1 MTNSVGHLA
10 MCTFQ
15 VTPKPRE
22 VEHLAADMTRVA
34 QGMANTISVQ
44 LAGGWLPVECVSGVS
59 ACVECISFSTLNPTP
74 GLWCECLYTWNAM
87 AAQQQP
93 SMKYHGG

>member
-1 MTNSVGHLA
+1 MY
-10 MCTFQ
+10 Q

-22 VEHLAADMTRVA
+22 VEHLAADMTRMA

-59 ACVECISFSTLNPTP
+59 LCEKCASFSILNP
-74 GLWCECLYTWNAM
+74 EHYTWAVFNTCHIL
-87 AAQQQP
+87 AAQKIAAAYELP
-93 SMKYHGG
+93 